1 MVRTLKLNATVEHTQ
16 SRALPRLTKWSTGT
30 KHSADIHNTVWT
42 IKYIEVQALTVKFLS
57 YILIYVLFCSYGLF
71 ADEHCK
77 TYI

>member
-42 IKYIEVQALTVKFLS
+42 IKYIEV
-57 YILIYVLFCSYGLF
+57 
-71 ADEHCK
+71 
-77 TYI
+77 